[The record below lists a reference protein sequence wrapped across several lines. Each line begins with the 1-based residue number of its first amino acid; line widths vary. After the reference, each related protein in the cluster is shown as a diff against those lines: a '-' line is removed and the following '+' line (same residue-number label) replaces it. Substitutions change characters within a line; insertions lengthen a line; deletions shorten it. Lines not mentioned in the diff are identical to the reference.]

1 MCYNLIQGC
10 DCMDIKE
17 KISKFLVRQFYH
29 SKFKFEVNYNDFDY
43 KRTDPYFLVGNHSCL
58 HDGLYTCTYV
68 KKYPYPIINAFM
80 FIDKKMKFVLQKII
94 YSVPK
99 RKGQND
105 ITTIREMMKIVKGGR
120 GILLFP
126 EGNSSFFG
134 KESSIPFSTVK
145 LFKKFKLD
153 IVICL
158 TQGAYLSAPRWGN
171 KTTHNGLFSLNF
183 YTLFKG
189 EELANLS
196 LEVIYEKLVDA
207 LRFND
212 FEWNKQRRYVYKPK
226 RRAEGLE
233 SYIYICP
240 KCLKHQT
247 IHTDKNDIYC
257 DNCGHIGFFDDF
269 SLLGGLPF
277 DNLIEWDELQKSQL
291 PKIIENALYTNGS
304 MYLVDT
310 VNYESRALGYAD
322 LELINKQLYVQNKM
336 KEFVFELDKL
346 TGLTLTKKNEVSFD
360 YEKGTYLFKL
370 KDPMLFYDS
379 INYLKGGK

>member
-1 MCYNLIQGC
+1 
-10 DCMDIKE
+10 MDIKE
-17 KISKFLVRQFYH
+17 KISKFLVRFFYR

-43 KRTDPYFLVGNHSCL
+43 KRRDPYFLVGNHACL

-80 FIDKKMKFVLQKII
+80 FVDKKMKFVLQKII
-94 YSVPK
+94 YSIPK

-105 ITTIREMMKIVKGGR
+105 ITTIREMMKVVKSGR

-126 EGNSSFFG
+126 EGNASFFG
-134 KESSIPFSTVK
+134 KESTIPFSTVK

-158 TQGAYLSAPRWGN
+158 THGAYLSAARWGN
-171 KTTHNGLFSLNF
+171 KTTHNGLLNLNF

-189 EELANLS
+189 EELADLS
-196 LEVIYEKLVDA
+196 LEEIYEKLVEA

-212 FEWNKQRRYVYKPK
+212 FDWNKERKYIYKPK
-226 RRAEGLE
+226 KRAEGLE
-233 SYIYICP
+233 NYIYVCP
-240 KCLKHQT
+240 NCLKHQT
-247 IHTDKNDIYC
+247 IYTKKNDIYC
-257 DNCGHIGFFDDF
+257 QDCGEIAFFDDF
-269 SLLGGLPF
+269 SLISGLKF
-277 DNLIEWDELQKSQL
+277 DNLIDWDILQKKQL
-291 PKIIENALYTNGS
+291 PKIVQNTLYTNGS

-310 VNYESRALGYAD
+310 INYESKSLGYAD
-322 LELINKQLYVQNKM
+322 LELINRQLYVQNKM

-360 YEKGTYLFKL
+360 YEKETYLFKL
-370 KDPMLFYDS
+370 KDPMLFYDA
-379 INYLKGGK
+379 INYIKGGS